1 MHWDPPFK
9 MSANFHNFAPARP
22 PPPLSAVFYYYP
34 SANLTNFLSLPP
46 KKCWRLKWMV
56 PIHNNTYICN
66 NYITIWYKGVLSL
79 VQIQLDGSDM
89 AWTSKVLV
97 LFIIATAMA
106 EKLSLPSVEFLKAFA
121 IKYQRESIVMNLPKE
136 FSHNQVLKR
145 WESKNHQLEFQ
156 SRIDKFSQ

>member
-1 MHWDPPFK
+1 M
-9 MSANFHNFAPARP
+9 
-22 PPPLSAVFYYYP
+22 
-34 SANLTNFLSLPP
+34 
-46 KKCWRLKWMV
+46 
-56 PIHNNTYICN
+56 
-66 NYITIWYKGVLSL
+66 SL

-97 LFIIATAMA
+97 LLIIATAMA

-145 WESKNHQLEFQ
+145 
-156 SRIDKFSQ
+156 